1 MHESDCAVSRDGGS
15 ISLTL
20 QNKDGKQCEVVLT
33 FDEASSL
40 AMTLPR
46 LLKMALRRRYSD
58 RALATCTHCATTAWS
73 APPTCATCSS
83 HWPPMADLTLSSQSA
98 SRLRL
103 QLRVTWPSIGACLL
117 RRSLVCRTE
126 PAGCRGGAA
135 IRGAPRPPWPKPRR
149 DRCCPPYAA
158 YLSECGSRRGAGS
171 LGSSLDPCTGR
182 LWTAKA
188 TASPC
193 RSGTTSARLCMRG
206 RCSVSTTRRQ

>member
-1 MHESDCAVSRDGGS
+1 MPAALRFLSSNPRKSLNLRFGSKDRSGGVQRSVTWKPTWTSARSTRGHYGRAVAEGLGKPASDRNRGQRQMHESDCAVSRDGGS

-20 QNKDGKQCEVVLT
+20 LNKDGKQCEVVLT

-46 LLKMALRRRYSD
+46 LLKMDLRRRYSA
-58 RALATCTHCATTAWS
+58 RLRRGVRLRL
-73 APPTCATCSS
+73 APPAR
-83 HWPPMADLTLSSQSA
+83 HIGRLADLTLSSQSA

-149 DRCCPPYAA
+149 ER
-158 YLSECGSRRGAGS
+158 
-171 LGSSLDPCTGR
+171 
-182 LWTAKA
+182 
-188 TASPC
+188 
-193 RSGTTSARLCMRG
+193 
-206 RCSVSTTRRQ
+206 